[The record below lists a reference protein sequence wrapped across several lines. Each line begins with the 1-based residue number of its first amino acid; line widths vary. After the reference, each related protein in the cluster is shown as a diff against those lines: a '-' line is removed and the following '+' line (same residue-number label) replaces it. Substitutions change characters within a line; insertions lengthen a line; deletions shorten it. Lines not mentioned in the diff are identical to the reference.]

1 MYGLPRSLLCE
12 GLENDGRTSGSEGV
26 MSPMNLDELW
36 PSLHNTSFIDH
47 AFWKSC
53 PGKSAFL
60 QRYKMFANPLCEM
73 GEYLFRQLPSFQ
85 HLPQVQPSPAKL
97 RLWSNQ
103 LPQRLEEWIESTD
116 LRARVQTT
124 CFQRCADRLKTLFA
138 ARFAAVGQ
146 AVAEV
151 KKGETPLTQKS
162 VDEIMSKIS
171 SDHPL
176 NTLCSAFFKA

>member
-1 MYGLPRSLLCE
+1 MSL
-12 GLENDGRTSGSEGV
+12 
-26 MSPMNLDELW
+26 MNLDELW

-103 LPQRLEEWIESTD
+103 LPQRLEEWIESTS

-138 ARFAAVGQ
+138 AGFAAVGQ